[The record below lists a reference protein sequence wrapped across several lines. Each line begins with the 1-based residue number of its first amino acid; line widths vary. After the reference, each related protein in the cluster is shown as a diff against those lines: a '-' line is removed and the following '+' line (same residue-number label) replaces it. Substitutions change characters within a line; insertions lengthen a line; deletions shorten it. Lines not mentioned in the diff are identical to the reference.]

1 MEEKQAEET
10 KLSGMMDEWESLS
23 LQLED
28 SV

>member
-1 MEEKQAEET
+1 MEEKQEEET

-23 LQLED
+23 LQLEE